1 MASNAGQSS
10 QSSGAVESASIDE
23 PSTSTNQPQTASSAN
38 NNQNISAPQ
47 NSDNVATTSAANQP
61 IVASAL
67 DPFIANVTSRQTSN
81 TSGGASTS
89 SLKHVAE
96 YLRKTDDLLFNNL
109 PRLDQVLALLNT
121 ADHSLAIAQILHI
134 KLSSVPLDADLLNTV
149 EPLIVQTISF
159 MKDAHYSDFEVHGLD
174 IFSRMCKA
182 FANLLIA
189 RNRPHLGIQPLK
201 NVIKI
206 VRREGELLNV
216 MTTFLLLCIR
226 SNNFKPAMEVLNVD
240 VVEIRHEGTKM
251 DVVDIL
257 LYFYYGGLCY
267 LALKNY
273 PRANLFFEITISAP
287 ATAISKI
294 MIEAYKKYLLTSF
307 IRYGKVK
314 TTTVKAGHSSNVFFK
329 SVRGTTQAYND
340 VTECKTVAELQDNL
354 SRNENLYNDDG
365 NYGLVK
371 QCVVSM
377 HKRNIQKLTKTFLTL
392 SLTDITNLVK
402 LDRVALTEKYL
413 TEMVMEGTIQAR
425 INHEQGMVYFLDQ
438 LEDSKSEE
446 ALANLSEQIAKCVE
460 INTKFRELD
469 DIIKTSAQFQEKLQR
484 TTSQGDSNHWDY
496 NNVLG

>member
-1 MASNAGQSS
+1 M
-10 QSSGAVESASIDE
+10 
-23 PSTSTNQPQTASSAN
+23 
-38 NNQNISAPQ
+38 
-47 NSDNVATTSAANQP
+47 
-61 IVASAL
+61 
-67 DPFIANVTSRQTSN
+67 
-81 TSGGASTS
+81 
-89 SLKHVAE
+89 
-96 YLRKTDDLLFNNL
+96 
-109 PRLDQVLALLNT
+109 
-121 ADHSLAIAQILHI
+121 
-134 KLSSVPLDADLLNTV
+134 
-149 EPLIVQTISF
+149 
-159 MKDAHYSDFEVHGLD
+159 
-174 IFSRMCKA
+174 
-182 FANLLIA
+182 
-189 RNRPHLGIQPLK
+189 
-201 NVIKI
+201 
-206 VRREGELLNV
+206 
-216 MTTFLLLCIR
+216 
-226 SNNFKPAMEVLNVD
+226 
-240 VVEIRHEGTKM
+240 
-251 DVVDIL
+251 
-257 LYFYYGGLCY
+257 
-267 LALKNY
+267 
-273 PRANLFFEITISAP
+273 
-287 ATAISKI
+287 
-294 MIEAYKKYLLTSF
+294 
-307 IRYGKVK
+307 
-314 TTTVKAGHSSNVFFK
+314 FFK